1 MKVLYLITRLD
12 RGGSAKIFFNLIKAL
27 KADGMEVVMASGPS
41 ILPEEDPEV
50 FSRENKIKFYL
61 VPNLVRNPN
70 PVKDIKAFF
79 EILFILSREKP
90 DVLHTHTS
98 KAGFLGRIAGKLSN
112 IKAVI
117 HTPHGHVFYGYFNR
131 VLSYVFFLLERLATV
146 FTDKIIAITER
157 ERQEYIRLRIAG
169 GEKIQTIP
177 NGIHIEQ
184 FLSVSDNK
192 KVRDELGVKPSVAL
206 IGWVGNLVGIKGCKY
221 FIDAAGIIRKTFPD
235 SAFLIVGDGPLK
247 GELEKKTETMG
258 LSDRIYFTGYR
269 DDIPNIL
276 SSIDILVI
284 SSLNEGLGLVAIE
297 AMASAR
303 PVVTTNVGGLP
314 EVVID
319 GRYGFV
325 VPPKD
330 PNSIADAVLKIL
342 TNPSLKEKMGI
353 EAKERA
359 QIFDFRNT
367 VKKTIALYHEFLP
380 PHSRFN

>member
-1 MKVLYLITRLD
+1 LKVLHLITRLD
-12 RGGSAKIFFNLIKAL
+12 RGGSAKVFLNLIKAL
-27 KADGMEVVMASGPS
+27 KADGIEVVMASGQS

-50 FSRENKIKFYL
+50 FSKENKIKFYL
-61 VPNLVRNPN
+61 IPNLVRNPN
-70 PVKDIKAFF
+70 PLKDIKAFF

-112 IKAVI
+112 VKAII
-117 HTPHGHVFYGYFNR
+117 HTPHGHVFYGYYNR
-131 VLSYVFFLLERLATV
+131 VLSYVFLLFERLATV

-157 ERQEYIRLRIAG
+157 EKQEYIRLRIAG
-169 GEKIQTIP
+169 GEKIQTIL
-177 NGIHIEQ
+177 NGIYFEQ
-184 FLSVSDNK
+184 FLSISDSK

-206 IGWVGNLVGIKGCKY
+206 IGWIGRLVDVKGCEY
-221 FIDAAGIIRKTFPD
+221 FIDAADIIRKTFPD

-247 GELEKKTETMG
+247 GKLEKKTETMG

-297 AMASAR
+297 AMVSAR

-319 GRYGFV
+319 GRCGFV

-330 PNSIADAVLKIL
+330 PDSIADAVLKIL

-353 EAKERA
+353 EARERA
-359 QIFDFRNT
+359 QIFDFKNT
-367 VKKTIALYHEFLP
+367 VKKTITLYQKLLN
-380 PHSRFN
+380 SI